1 MFNAMRYSFLVKPIF
16 FIVNLVFAT
25 WLVLAIE
32 QVRPSDF
39 EQHKSIFS
47 SPEKPKKVYPSD
59 KPRLRKLAEDY
70 KAGKIDAS
78 TLDKEL
84 DAFLAPIK

>member
-1 MFNAMRYSFLVKPIF
+1 MKQYAFLFKPIF

-32 QVRPSDF
+32 QLEPSDF
-39 EQHKSIFS
+39 GQYKSFFE
-47 SPEKPKKVYPSD
+47 SPARPKKVFPED
-59 KPRLRKLAEDY
+59 KGKLKKLAMDY
-70 KAGKIDAS
+70 KQGKIDEI

-84 DAFLAPIK
+84 EAFLEPVQ